1 MSERLHDL
9 LWDAVPDDAPSLDP
23 HAVVAAARRARR
35 RGRALTG
42 AVVALVL
49 VAGGAVATTVGRDRS
64 DHVADDSAPDPYGAP
79 QCPVTLPQPGAA
91 TPTLDLEEVTSV
103 RLCPDLSM
111 IDDQRTVR
119 EVLAGMDALVTGLDD
134 FGDRLS
140 RLDRYV
146 ARCGPS
152 SPEYERQALQV
163 RHADGRTEV
172 VPMRS
177 CLPVRVAGREVD
189 PGAVVDRYLLA
200 LRAQREALATPPP
213 RRRQPACET
222 SLKVPTPAQPGRGHL
237 VAAVRCGP
245 NGAGT
250 ALDDDQVAALDEAW
264 QRPGVLDAADE
275 CTTSPLYL
283 GAVTDQGDLVV
294 LEQSSCGDLVWR
306 GDLEESATLPTS
318 LQQLGVRA

>member
-9 LWDAVPDDAPSLDP
+9 LREAVPDDAPSLDP
-23 HAVVAAARRARR
+23 RAVVAAARRARR

-49 VAGGAVATTVGRDRS
+49 VAGGALATTVGRDRS

-79 QCPVTLPQPGAA
+79 TCPVTLPPPGTA
-91 TPTLDLEEVTSV
+91 TPTLDLGDVASV

-111 IDDQRTVR
+111 IDDQGTARA
-119 EVLAGMDALVTGLDD
+119 VLSGMDALVTGIDD
-134 FGDRLS
+134 LGDRLA

-146 ARCGPS
+146 VRCGPD
-152 SPEYERQALQV
+152 SPVDERQALQV
-163 RHADGRTEV
+163 EHADGRTEV

-189 PGAVVDRYLLA
+189 PGAIVDRYLLA
-200 LRAQREALATPPP
+200 LRAQREARPSSPP
-213 RRRQPACET
+213 RRRQPVCET

-237 VAAVRCGP
+237 VAAVKCGP

-264 QRPGVLDAADE
+264 QRPGALDDGDG

-294 LEQSSCGDLVWR
+294 LEQSSCGELVWR
-306 GDLEESATLPTS
+306 GDLDESATLPTS
-318 LQQLGVRA
+318 LQRLGVRA

>member
-35 RGRALTG
+35 RGRALAG
-42 AVVALVL
+42 AAVVLVL

-79 QCPVTLPQPGAA
+79 QCPVALPEPGT
-91 TPTLDLEEVTSV
+91 TPPRLDLDEVTSV

-119 EVLAGMDALVTGLDD
+119 QVLAGMDALVSGLDD
-134 FGDRLS
+134 FGERVAG
-140 RLDRYV
+140 LDRYLV
-146 ARCGPS
+146 RCGPS
-152 SPEYERQALQV
+152 SPAYERQVLQV
-163 RHADGRTEV
+163 QHADGRTEV

-189 PGAVVDRYLLA
+189 PGAIVDRYLLA
-200 LRAQREALATPPP
+200 LRAQREARPTPPP
-213 RRRQPACET
+213 HRRQPVCET
-222 SLKVPTPAQPGRGHL
+222 SQEVPTPAQAGRGHL
-237 VAAVRCGP
+237 VAAVQCGP

-250 ALDDDQVAALDEAW
+250 PLDDDQLAALDDAW
-264 QRPGVLDAADE
+264 QRPGRLDAADE
-275 CTTSPLYL
+275 CATSPLSL
-283 GAVTDQGDLVV
+283 GAVTDQGDLVM
-294 LEQSSCGDLVWR
+294 LEQTSCGNLVWH
-306 GDLEESATLPTS
+306 GDLDESATLPTT
-318 LQQLGVRA
+318 LQRLGVRV